1 MSSTLEYL
9 GVSKTYPRGEFP
21 AVCAVDLRVKMGE
34 TLALVG
40 ESGSGKTTL
49 LRLAAGLEAPDAGE
63 IRIAGK
69 TVASDR
75 VWIPPER
82 RKIAMVFQ
90 DGALFPHL
98 TVENNIA
105 YGVRGKTRTQRRSIV
120 QFMLAMVGLNGFQL
134 RFPHELSGGERQR
147 LALARALAP
156 QPAVVLLDEP
166 FSNLDPYLR
175 RSLRDEVRRIFEK
188 LKATS
193 IIVTH
198 DTDDALIVGD
208 RIAVLRKGRIEQLGT
223 KSDVYHRPLNGYCAR
238 LFGPANFVPCLGGN
252 GERWVRPEDMALLDQ
267 QKPASVPVR
276 IERIRDAGRHLEVLA
291 RPLPWSSGPAGE
303 WLLKVPPGH
312 HARAGDRKWVH
323 IRDID

>member
-1 MSSTLEYL
+1 
-9 GVSKTYPRGEFP
+9 
-21 AVCAVDLRVKMGE
+21 MGE

-49 LRLAAGLEAPDAGE
+49 LRLAAGLEAPDDGE
-63 IRIAGK
+63 IRIAGE
-69 TVASDR
+69 TVAGDR

-98 TVENNIA
+98 TVEDNIG
-105 YGVRGKTRTQRRSIV
+105 YGIRGKTRDQRRSIV
-120 QFMLAMVGLNGFQL
+120 QFMLAMVGLNGFQT
-134 RFPHELSGGERQR
+134 RYPHELSGGERQR

-166 FSNLDPYLR
+166 FSSLDPSLR
-175 RSLRDEVRRIFEK
+175 RSLRDEVRRILEK

-208 RIAVLRKGRIEQLGT
+208 RIAVFRQGRIEQLGT
-223 KSDVYHRPLNGYCAR
+223 KSDVYHHPRNGYCAR

-252 GERWVRPEDMALLDQ
+252 GERWVRPEDMNLLDTQ
-267 QKPASVPVR
+267 EPGSVPVQ
-276 IERIRDAGRHLEVLA
+276 IDRIRDAGRHLEALA
-291 RPLPWSSGPAGE
+291 RPLPWSVDRVGE
-303 WLLKVPPGH
+303 WVLELPPGH
-312 HARAGDRKWVH
+312 HARAKDRKWVS
-323 IRDID
+323 IRSAP